1 MCLNQIRGGLLSE
14 SEAELD
20 GPENEVE
27 VKKEENKGATAKAK
41 TTTTRNAIRLSEI
54 GPRLKLK
61 LIKIEEG
68 MCYGEILYHSLVS
81 KTPEEIN
88 ELRLKNKNKLV

>member
-27 VKKEENKGATAKAK
+27 LKKEENKGAAAKAK

-68 MCYGEILYHSLVS
+68 MCDGEILYHSLVS